1 MDPLTELEKK
11 FDQAMI
17 DLYQTA
23 IDECN
28 YRATRFLQ
36 MVLEHGGLATA
47 RMLLTTKIPSEGFT
61 RLWECGRLDLT
72 LEAQILRPE
81 FGELVTEEQKA
92 IAAKRLKEYG
102 YPFEKA
108 NEQVRS
114 TP

>member
-1 MDPLTELEKK
+1 MNTLTELEKQ
-11 FDQAMI
+11 FEQAMI

-47 RMLLTTKIPSEGFT
+47 RTLLATNIPSEGFT
-61 RLWECGRLDLT
+61 RLWECRRLDLT

-81 FGELVTEEQKA
+81 FAELFTEEQKA
-92 IAAKRLKEYG
+92 TAAQRLKEYG
-102 YPFEKA
+102 YQF
-108 NEQVRS
+108 
-114 TP
+114 